1 MAECPK
7 CGSDKFEEGKPCP
20 GCATPTAGAGA
31 SLMANWPTGATG
43 PASPPTVR
51 LASPFQ
57 AGDRVAGDYE
67 IVGEVGRGAFGV
79 VYEAKDIH
87 LDSRVALKVLKVWEM
102 PPGCID
108 IDRAFHAFW
117 ISDGFDHP
125 VPNDSREPDDAVQR
139 AAPLVAHGGEKL
151 VLGSVRDLGPFFPL
165 APIVLDA
172 LTLDDLPL
180 EPFVGG
186 FEQGV
191 GPLRLPEG
199 AG

>member
-1 MAECPK
+1 MFHLASIGPERRELI
-7 CGSDKFEEGKPCP
+7 GDTNLKPQ
-20 GCATPTAGAGA
+20 
-31 SLMANWPTGATG
+31 TGALR
-43 PASPPTVR
+43 A
-51 LASPFQ
+51 PFHRDQ
-57 AGDRVAGDYE
+57 AGVDECGDIDDLLVQLQLAGLDLGE
-67 IVGEVGRGAFGV
+67 IR
-79 VYEAKDIH
+79 D
-87 LDSRVALKVLKVWEM
+87 ALNKVWEM

-108 IDRAFHAFW
+108 IDRIFHAFW
-117 ISDGFDHP
+117 ISDGFEHP

-139 AAPLVAHGGEKL
+139 AAPLVALGGEKL
-151 VLGSVRDLGPFFPL
+151 VLGSVRDLGLFFRL

-186 FEQGV
+186 LEQGV